1 MKMPKLR
8 SVAKAMAAS
17 TVMVAASAGA
27 TAILPDT
34 DASLERIICGLYM
47 TEGTSCRQPFGGSDH
62 GQSQLWPLAGSGV
75 LEGSDLADE
84 IFSAGRSVRRNFG
97 GRGVNFGHPMTA
109 GNDTLFSPMSL
120 NTGHDTM
127 VTFRGDDDSILIG
140 HYSSGPW
147 SKNQFLRGWND
158 GRGPG
163 GDGDP
168 LPPIIVPPSG
178 LPEPSTLALLG
189 LGLLGVGVLKRRQ
202 KKS

>member
-1 MKMPKLR
+1 MKMLKLPIM
-8 SVAKAMAAS
+8 VKALAAS
-17 TVMVAASAGA
+17 TVMAAASAGA
-27 TAILPDT
+27 TAILPET
-34 DASLERIICGLYM
+34 ETSLQQIICGLY
-47 TEGTSCRQPFGGSDH
+47 TAEGTSCRQPFNAGSDL
-62 GQSQLWPLAGSGV
+62 GQRQLWQFDNSGV
-75 LEGSDLADE
+75 LEGANLADE
-84 IFSAGRSVRRNFG
+84 LFSDRSVRRSFAD
-97 GRGVNFGHPMTA
+97 RVNFGHFLSA
-109 GNDTLFSPMSL
+109 GDNTLFSRMSI
-120 NTGHDTM
+120 NSGHDAM